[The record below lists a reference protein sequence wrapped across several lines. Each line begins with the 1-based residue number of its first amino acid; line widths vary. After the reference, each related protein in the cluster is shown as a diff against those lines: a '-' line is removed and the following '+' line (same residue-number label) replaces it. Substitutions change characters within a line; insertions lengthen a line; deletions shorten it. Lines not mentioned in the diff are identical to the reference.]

1 MHNPGKTFREL
12 LRTEPYLFTG
22 GVYSPL
28 DAQIAERVGMKSI
41 YLSGYSM
48 ALANGWPD
56 MGFLTQTEVAR
67 IGAHGRQ
74 RRGDS
79 RSSPMPTTAMATRS
93 RPSAPCR
100 STCAERRGRFHI
112 EDQVF
117 PKRCGHIAGKT
128 IIPLDQAVGK
138 YRAAIDTRDRLNP
151 DFVII
156 ARTDAFGAVGG
167 SLEETIRRGR
177 AYADAGVDLVWPE
190 LSSAR
195 REPAVAFAKAMRESH
210 PNTPLAFNYSSS
222 FKWHKDPNPFT
233 FAELGEL
240 NYKFIFITLFAAHA
254 GMYAVWNAMEELVK
268 DQEQAQWRLEK
279 TKVGHPT
286 ESHHVMAR
294 VSAVP
299 GAGEALHP
307 GERRAHQ
314 GFGGV
319 RRQADALRVG
329 PRPARRDRLGHGPR
343 PVDPIDSQ
351 TGRRRPPRALPVDL
365 RDAGPIDRFAGGLDV
380 LHVHVGILGPHGAVR
395 PPRHAAHHPP
405 VRQSLV
411 HEGEDGLAVNRGG
424 RSSSIPRRT
433 R

>member
-1 MHNPGKTFREL
+1 VDNPGKTFRAL
-12 LRTEPYLFTG
+12 LRSEPYLFTG

-67 IGAHGRQ
+67 IGAMVASAVEIPVIADADDGYGNALSTIRTVQ
-74 RRGDS
+74 EYV
-79 RSSPMPTTAMATRS
+79 RSGVA
-93 RPSAPCR
+93 
-100 STCAERRGRFHI
+100 GIHI

-128 IIPLDQAVGK
+128 IIGEEQAVGK
-138 YRAAIDTRDRLNP
+138 YRAAVDTRDRLSP

-156 ARTDAFGAVGG
+156 ARTDAYGAVGG
-167 SLEETIRRGR
+167 SLDEAIRRGR

-190 LSSAR
+190 LSSPD
-195 REPAVAFAKAMRESH
+195 REPAVAFARAMRESH
-210 PNTPLAFNYSSS
+210 PHVPLAFNYSSS

-240 NYKFIFITLFAAHA
+240 GYRFIFITLFAAHA

-279 TKVGHPT
+279 TKAGHPT

-294 VSAVP
+294 VGHFQDLEKRYIPGSDERIKSSA
-299 GAGEALHP
+299 GYDDH
-307 GERRAHQ
+307 RMH
-314 GFGGV
+314 
-319 RRQADALRVG
+319 
-329 PRPARRDRLGHGPR
+329 
-343 PVDPIDSQ
+343 
-351 TGRRRPPRALPVDL
+351 
-365 RDAGPIDRFAGGLDV
+365 
-380 LHVHVGILGPHGAVR
+380 
-395 PPRHAAHHPP
+395 
-405 VRQSLV
+405 
-411 HEGEDGLAVNRGG
+411 
-424 RSSSIPRRT
+424 
-433 R
+433 

>member
-1 MHNPGKTFREL
+1 MDNPGQRFREL

-67 IGAHGRQ
+67 IGAMVASAVEIPVIADADDGYGNALSTIRTVQ
-74 RRGDS
+74 EYV
-79 RSSPMPTTAMATRS
+79 RSGVA
-93 RPSAPCR
+93 
-100 STCAERRGRFHI
+100 GIHI

-156 ARTDAFGAVGG
+156 ARTDAYGAVGG
-167 SLEETIRRGR
+167 SLEEAIRRGR

-190 LSSAR
+190 LSSAD
-195 REPAVAFAKAMRESH
+195 REPAIAFAKALRESH
-210 PNTPLAFNYSSS
+210 PNLRLAFNYSSS

-233 FAELGEL
+233 FKELGEL
-240 NYKFIFITLFAAHA
+240 GYRFIFITLFAAHA

-294 VSAVP
+294 VSDFQELEKRYIP
-299 GAGEALHP
+299 GSDERIKGSAGY
-307 GERRAHQ
+307 
-314 GFGGV
+314 
-319 RRQADALRVG
+319 D
-329 PRPARRDRLGHGPR
+329 D
-343 PVDPIDSQ
+343 
-351 TGRRRPPRALPVDL
+351 
-365 RDAGPIDRFAGGLDV
+365 
-380 LHVHVGILGPHGAVR
+380 
-395 PPRHAAHHPP
+395 
-405 VRQSLV
+405 
-411 HEGEDGLAVNRGG
+411 NRMH
-424 RSSSIPRRT
+424 
-433 R
+433 

>member
-1 MHNPGKTFREL
+1 MDNPGQTFREL

-48 ALANGWPD
+48 AMANGWPD

-67 IGAHGRQ
+67 IGAMVASAVEIPVIADADDGYGNALSTIRTVQ
-74 RRGDS
+74 EYV
-79 RSSPMPTTAMATRS
+79 RSGVA
-93 RPSAPCR
+93 
-100 STCAERRGRFHI
+100 GIHI

-138 YRAAIDTRDRLNP
+138 YRAAVDTRDRLNP

-156 ARTDAFGAVGG
+156 ARTDAYGAVGG
-167 SLEETIRRGR
+167 SLEEAIRRGR

-190 LSSAR
+190 LSSAD
-195 REPAVAFAKAMRESH
+195 REPAIAFAKAMRQSH
-210 PNTPLAFNYSSS
+210 PNLRLAFNYSSS

-240 NYKFIFITLFAAHA
+240 GYRFIFITLFAAHA

-294 VSAVP
+294 VSHFQELEKRYIP
-299 GAGEALHP
+299 GSDERIKGSAGY
-307 GERRAHQ
+307 
-314 GFGGV
+314 
-319 RRQADALRVG
+319 D
-329 PRPARRDRLGHGPR
+329 
-343 PVDPIDSQ
+343 DS
-351 TGRRRPPRALPVDL
+351 RM
-365 RDAGPIDRFAGGLDV
+365 
-380 LHVHVGILGPHGAVR
+380 H
-395 PPRHAAHHPP
+395 
-405 VRQSLV
+405 
-411 HEGEDGLAVNRGG
+411 
-424 RSSSIPRRT
+424 
-433 R
+433 

>member
-1 MHNPGKTFREL
+1 MDNPGQTFREL
-12 LRTEPYLFTG
+12 LGTEPYLFTG

-48 ALANGWPD
+48 AMANGWPD

-67 IGAHGRQ
+67 IGAMVASAVEIPVIADADDGYGNALSTIRTVQ
-74 RRGDS
+74 EYV
-79 RSSPMPTTAMATRS
+79 RSGVA
-93 RPSAPCR
+93 
-100 STCAERRGRFHI
+100 GIHI

-138 YRAAIDTRDRLNP
+138 YRAAVDTRDRLNP

-156 ARTDAFGAVGG
+156 ARTDAYGAVGG
-167 SLEETIRRGR
+167 SLEEAIRRGR

-190 LSSAR
+190 LSSAD
-195 REPAVAFAKAMRESH
+195 REPAIAFAKAMRESH
-210 PNTPLAFNYSSS
+210 PDLRLAFNYSSS

-240 NYKFIFITLFAAHA
+240 GYRFIFITLFAAHA

-294 VSAVP
+294 VSHFQELEKRYIP
-299 GAGEALHP
+299 GSDERIKGSAGY
-307 GERRAHQ
+307 
-314 GFGGV
+314 
-319 RRQADALRVG
+319 D
-329 PRPARRDRLGHGPR
+329 D
-343 PVDPIDSQ
+343 
-351 TGRRRPPRALPVDL
+351 
-365 RDAGPIDRFAGGLDV
+365 
-380 LHVHVGILGPHGAVR
+380 
-395 PPRHAAHHPP
+395 
-405 VRQSLV
+405 
-411 HEGEDGLAVNRGG
+411 NRMH
-424 RSSSIPRRT
+424 
-433 R
+433 